1 MSDGAIV
8 AIVGAVVTIATLWMR
23 MRYESK
29 KVEDKVDA
37 NTGITKA
44 GAASAIINAQTASN
58 AALDAKEATEV
69 LAENLNRKLNGGLDH
84 AINTALE
91 PIKKILEEYD
101 RDRKE
106 VRQTVET
113 LKEQVKEHT
122 EYAHRRNHDLL
133 NSMSV
138 QSNNV
143 AVILEL
149 VKKLVQEPK

>member
-84 AINTALE
+84 AINSALE
-91 PIKKILEEYD
+91 PIKRLLEDHDEE
-101 RDRKE
+101 RKDI
-106 VRQTVET
+106 RSIVET
-113 LKEQVKEHT
+113 LKQQVAEHT
-122 EYAHRRNHDLL
+122 EYTHRRNHDMQ
-133 NSMSV
+133 NSMQA
-138 QSNNV
+138 QSNNIV
-143 AVILEL
+143 AILEIL
-149 VKKLVQEPK
+149 RRN